1 MVKDIPKWAATIA
14 ISTIVASGILFLA
27 GSIMEALI

>member
-1 MVKDIPKWAATIA
+1 MVENIPKWATTIVVG
-14 ISTIVASGILFLA
+14 TIVASGILFLA